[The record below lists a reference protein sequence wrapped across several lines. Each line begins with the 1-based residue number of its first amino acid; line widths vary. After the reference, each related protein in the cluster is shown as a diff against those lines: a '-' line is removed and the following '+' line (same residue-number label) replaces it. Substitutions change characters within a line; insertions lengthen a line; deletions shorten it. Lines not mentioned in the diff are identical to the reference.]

1 MPSLRRVLIEVNQT
15 GACRNRRSVGV
26 DSTRAACRCLTEV
39 KTLRTAEPD
48 HAVIAPQDMIVLELI
63 INADVMDESASAIRL
78 GLAVGG
84 RLANFVIGLHV
95 VPVYSSV
102 MAMPEA
108 LACQDADEQA
118 ARLQQA
124 WWHGLC
130 ERAGVQGAWEVI
142 RGLYV
147 PVLAKR
153 SRLAD
158 LVITQW
164 PLAAPEAP
172 VGLDDVTRALF
183 SKAAPLLL
191 VPDGWQRAEM
201 PRHVLIAW
209 NGSAEATRAV
219 KAALPLLRA
228 ACSVRV
234 LNGERQGLAGL
245 TPPSLPLREWLVR
258 RGVKAQWH
266 AFDTRLDVGP
276 QLLEQASEM
285 ACDLLVMGAW
295 GRPRVSELV
304 LGGATRHVLEK
315 ARIPVLMAH

>member
-1 MPSLRRVLIEVNQT
+1 ML
-15 GACRNRRSVGV
+15 G
-26 DSTRAACRCLTEV
+26 STRAACRCLTEI
-39 KTLRTAEPD
+39 KTLRFGAPD
-48 HAVIAPQDMIVLELI
+48 DVVIAPQELIVLELI

-78 GLAVGG
+78 GLAVAG

-95 VPVYSSV
+95 VPMYSSV
-102 MAMPEA
+102 MAIPEA

-118 ARLQQA
+118 ALLHHA
-124 WWHGLC
+124 WWKGLC
-130 ERAGVQGAWEVI
+130 EGAGVQGAWEVI

-191 VPDGWQRAEM
+191 VPDRWQHAEI

-234 LNGERQGLAGL
+234 LNGEREGLAGL

-258 RGVKAQWH
+258 HGVNAQWH
-266 AFDTRLDVGP
+266 PFDTRVDIGR
-276 QLLEQASEM
+276 QLLEQAAAME
-285 ACDLLVMGAW
+285 CDLLVMGAW
-295 GRPRVSELV
+295 GRSRISELV

-315 ARIPVLMAH
+315 AQIPVLMAH